1 MCVQTACQMA
11 KDLPTLC
18 ASAPPAGSAA
28 LVSTAASR
36 FVHSQPLNE
45 AVIMALALR
54 SSLALRPAVR
64 RGVPAV
70 AVRPSKVV
78 PVVAP
83 ARRRSGGLVD
93 KAPSLRLHAPRRSP
107 GLKAQRASSSDRD
120 LLQGGTHK
128 PLHAAM
134 PSAGACTCSDILLSR
149 LFLDC
154 TQMQCA
160 WPPRR
165 AATWTLISC

>member
-1 MCVQTACQMA
+1 MCVST
-11 KDLPTLC
+11 TT
-18 ASAPPAGSAA
+18 GSAA
-28 LVSTAASR
+28 GRIHYRFPLCSLAA
-36 FVHSQPLNE
+36 LDE
-45 AVIMALALR
+45 ALIMALALR

-64 RGVPAV
+64 RGAPAV
-70 AVRPSKVV
+70 ALRPSKVV
-78 PVVAP
+78 PVVTP
-83 ARRRSGGLVD
+83 ARRRSGGLVA
-93 KAPSLRLHAPRRSP
+93 KAPSLRLQAPRRSP

-134 PSAGACTCSDILLSR
+134 PSAGACTCVCAAALIYSPGDS
-149 LFLDC
+149 FWTA